1 MGLFQMPKPRGFHH
15 VYIYGKEPV
24 EKEKFGNSETRCVF
38 QFRSRKKR
46 LSATVQRR
54 GLLLPLLML
63 FFLVGVLYYLIT
75 GNRIL

>member
-24 EKEKFGNSETRCVF
+24 EKETFGNSETRYVF

-46 LSATVQRR
+46 LSGTAQKRS
-54 GLLLPLLML
+54 LLLPFLIL